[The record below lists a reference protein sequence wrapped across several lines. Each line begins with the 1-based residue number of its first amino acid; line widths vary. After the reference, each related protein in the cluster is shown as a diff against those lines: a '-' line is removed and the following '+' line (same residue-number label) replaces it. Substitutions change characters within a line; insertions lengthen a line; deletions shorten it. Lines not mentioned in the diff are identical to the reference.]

1 MKILVSACL
10 MGENCK
16 YNGGNNLISN
26 LQNEFPDC
34 EFIPVCPEELGGL
47 LTPRAK
53 SEIRG
58 NFVFNEIGVDVTEN
72 FLKGANISL
81 EKAKTEGVRY
91 ALLKAKSP
99 SCGKGEVYDGSFS
112 GKVVPGNGKTAEL
125 LMKNGIEVFT
135 EKEIEEFKTRLKLKE
150 TTLCY
155 IEKGDKVLLLYRNK
169 KANDY
174 NGGKWI
180 GVGGKFEEGET
191 PEECLVREVWE
202 ETGLKL
208 ENYQK
213 RGLVFF
219 EQNGYSE
226 VMHLFTANEF
236 SGSLKEC
243 SEGEL
248 CWVNKSEIME
258 KPTWEGD
265 REFLKLIYEENC
277 NEFFI
282 LKLYYDGDN
291 LVKKERIGK

>member
-1 MKILVSACL
+1 MKVFVSACL

-26 LQNEFPDC
+26 LQKELPDC
-34 EFIPVCPEELGGL
+34 EFISVCPEQLGGL
-47 LTPRAK
+47 STPRSP
-53 SEIRG
+53 SEIKG
-58 NFVFNEIGVDVTEN
+58 EKVINKDGIDVTEN
-72 FLKGANISL
+72 FIKGANISL
-81 EKAKTEGVRY
+81 EKAKREKVRY

-99 SCGKGEVYDGSFS
+99 SCGKGEIYDGSFTGEIIS
-112 GKVVPGNGKTAEL
+112 GNGKTTEL

-135 EKEIEEFKTRLKLKE
+135 EKEIEEFKNRLTLKE

-155 IEKGDKVLLLYRNK
+155 IENDDNVLLLYRNK
-169 KANDY
+169 KQNDY

-180 GVGGKFEEGET
+180 GVGGKFEKGET
-191 PEECLVREVWE
+191 PDECLVREVFE
-202 ETGLKL
+202 ETGLNLK
-208 ENYQK
+208 NYQK

-219 EQNGYSE
+219 EQNGYVE
-226 VMHLFTANEF
+226 VMHLYTADEF

-248 CWVNKSEIME
+248 CWVPKKDIMN

-277 NEFFI
+277 DEFFI
-282 LKLYYDGDN
+282 LKLYYDGDI
-291 LVKKERIGK
+291 LVKKERIGI